1 MNKLTN
7 RIDFDNNHHA
17 FDTISSRNET
27 NVGGSGSKNNNNN
40 LYDGVMNLGAFTS
53 SSSSTSPL
61 SLSNSWSSSTTVIR
75 NDSTNLDYGDKLFME
90 TIRNSSGIP
99 MMHVCNGGT
108 SSGGGG
114 AGGNCTGGIANVTTI
129 DMSGSGIV
137 VVIGTNSVITTDTN
151 NASLGVGGSGS
162 GTDVDMSMMG
172 DPMHWTEIV
181 LIICFCLFI
190 IITVIGNTLVILSVI
205 TTRRLRT
212 VTNCFV
218 MSLAVADWLVGL

>member
-7 RIDFDNNHHA
+7 SIGFDNNHIE

-27 NVGGSGSKNNNNN
+27 TTKVDENSHNN
-40 LYDGVMNLGAFTS
+40 LYDGILNLGALS
-53 SSSSTSPL
+53 SSPLL
-61 SLSNSWSSSTTVIR
+61 SLSNSWVSSANVVVR
-75 NDSTNLDYGDKLFME
+75 NDSTNFDYSDKLLME
-90 TIRNSSGIP
+90 TMGNGSSNPI
-99 MMHVCNGGT
+99 HVC
-108 SSGGGG
+108 SGGGG
-114 AGGNCTGGIANVTTI
+114 VNEGNCTGGGGVANVTTI
-129 DMSGSGIV
+129 DMGGSAASGIV
-137 VVIGTNSVITTDTN
+137 VVVGTNGGITSDSSNGTIMT
-151 NASLGVGGSGS
+151 

-172 DPMHWTEIV
+172 DPMHWSEIV

>member
-7 RIDFDNNHHA
+7 RINFDNNHNA
-17 FDTISSRNET
+17 FDTILRQNET
-27 NVGGSGSKNNNNN
+27 STPARVDNDNN
-40 LYDGVMNLGAFTS
+40 LYDGILNLGALS
-53 SSSSTSPL
+53 SSPL
-61 SLSNSWSSSTTVIR
+61 VSLRNSWSSSTTIVR
-75 NDSTNLDYGDKLFME
+75 NDSNTFDYSDKLLME
-90 TIRNSSGIP
+90 TMGS
-99 MMHVCNGGT
+99 NGSTIHGC
-108 SSGGGG
+108 SGGGG
-114 AGGNCTGGIANVTTI
+114 SGGLSGSNCTGATANVTTI
-129 DMSGSGIV
+129 DMGGSTASGIV
-137 VVIGTNSVITTDTN
+137 VVVGTNSGITSD
-151 NASLGVGGSGS
+151 SGNGTILV

-172 DPMHWTEIV
+172 TDPMHWSEIV